1 MTVTPHPSSC
11 STDSI
16 ASTITYAFAVCL
28 ADRSGNLASVLS
40 GHAGGG
46 PVRLLTVGRLRAVV
60 QDVPTADFSEAALRD
75 RLADAAEL
83 EYCARIHHD
92 VVTTAAAGGPTV
104 PLPLA
109 TLYLDDERAGAALRE
124 NQERFGKVLDQV
136 AGRAEWAVKVYMTH
150 SDTLARGAAPTSPG
164 MAPAEALP
172 GPQQA
177 SGRAYMKSLRSRQKL
192 RESHREAALAAA
204 DQVDSTVRGLAV
216 GTVRRRPHGPEV
228 TGKDRTQVMNLA
240 CLIAEDRSAELA
252 ATIGRLRTSPDFDGV
267 EIDVSGPWAPYS
279 FTDGGDLARQS

>member
-1 MTVTPHPSSC
+1 MTVPPHPSPC

-16 ASTITYAFAVCL
+16 ASTVTYAFAVCL
-28 ADRSGNLASVLS
+28 ADRSGDLASVFS

-46 PVRLLTVGRLRAVV
+46 PVRLLTVGRLCAVV
-60 QDVPTADFSEAALRD
+60 QDVPAADFSEAALRD

-92 VVTTAAAGGPTV
+92 VITAAAAGGPTV

-124 NQERFGKVLDQV
+124 NQERFRKVLDQV

-150 SDTLARGAAPTSPG
+150 SDTLARAAAPTSPG
-164 MAPAEALP
+164 MPPVDTPP

-192 RESHREAALAAA
+192 RESHRESALAAA
-204 DQVDSTVRGLAV
+204 DQVDGAVRGLAV

-228 TGKDRTQVMNLA
+228 TGKDRIQVMNLA
-240 CLIAEDRSAELA
+240 CLIAEDRSEELA
-252 ATIGRLRTSPDFDGV
+252 ATIGRLRTSPDFDGM
-267 EIDVSGPWAPYS
+267 EIEVSGPWAPYS
-279 FTDGGDLARQS
+279 FTDGEDLARQP